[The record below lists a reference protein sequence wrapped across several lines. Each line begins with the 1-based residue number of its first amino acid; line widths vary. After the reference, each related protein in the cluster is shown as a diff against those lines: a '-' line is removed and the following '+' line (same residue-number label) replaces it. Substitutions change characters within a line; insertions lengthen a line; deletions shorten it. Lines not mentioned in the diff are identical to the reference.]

1 MSFKQ
6 RSSPLKQGVNGMLNT
21 MMGTVN
27 PGTNN
32 NSGFGMNN
40 TNGAFGAINAATNS
54 LNPNN
59 IISNGMTAAQIAY
72 SNTPTGQTTPSNT
85 GYFDPIVGQSSNQPG
100 YYNSPEPAS
109 NATASFAPNS
119 WITQGQNAAAN
130 ATNPVTPITPTASS
144 TTIPANT
151 GSTNRGKNWFGAVP
165 TNTVNGGPQSVMQG
179 THGAGIRRRDSHN
192 TTIYDR
198 TNRGQMFSNTT
209 DNTITDPSSMFSPLP
224 QLKKE
229 QMEYNKINPKAFSA
243 SGTIEKM
250 MGKAVPN
257 SPFMQMVDPLTG
269 IAIDP
274 TMSQDPNAP
283 IPPPMGVQTPTTPTY
298 DINNQ

>member
-72 SNTPTGQTTPSNT
+72 SNTPAGQAAANAGTTPAT
-85 GYFDPIVGQSSNQPG
+85 TQMTNQTPG

-119 WITQGQNAAAN
+119 WITQGQNAAAS
-130 ATNPVTPITPTASS
+130 ATQPTTPTPNITRP
-144 TTIPANT
+144 TTNGAVV
-151 GSTNRGKNWFGAVP
+151 RREAWFGTAAG
-165 TNTVNGGPQSVMQG
+165 NTVDGGPQSVTQG
-179 THGAGIRRRDSHN
+179 YGNSFRRRDSHN
-192 TTIYDR
+192 TTYIDR
-198 TNRGQMFSNTT
+198 ENGGSRVMQNNQNGR
-209 DNTITDPSSMFSPLP
+209 SSMFSPLP

-229 QMEYNKINPKAFSA
+229 QMEYNKISPKAFSN

-269 IAIDP
+269 NQIDP

-283 IPPPMGVQTPTTPTY
+283 VQPPMGVQTPTTPIY
-298 DINNQ
+298 DLNNQ